1 MPVRFTPAQ
10 QQAIDARNRELL
22 VSAAAGSGKTAVLVE
37 RILRLIADDGM
48 SIDRMLIVTFT
59 RAAAGEMRERLENKL
74 SEAAE
79 GDARLMRQADLVAA
93 AQISTIHSFCQQT
106 VRRYFQHCE
115 IDPQFG
121 LCDERT
127 RAAFYQESMEEVL
140 DSIYELAREDD
151 SLLSLTKKFTEKQIA
166 EMLDTLYRFLMSR
179 PDPME
184 WLKKHEEETW
194 TLATLNDQP
203 VAKAF
208 CAEAG
213 LIIDGMLSLLH
224 ESEEAAHEPAFPEK
238 YIATL
243 RDDAQVLQGL
253 SEACQAGLTHLMSYL
268 SLMKFA
274 RLAVFKPTTTDE
286 ARLANEFKETR
297 SRYKDMVDELKKLLP
312 EECAQAVTD
321 MAVMRPAT
329 KGLARAVR
337 LFHEIFSGKKREQAV
352 IDFNDLEHM
361 TLSILRKPELQE
373 QLKHQFDAIFVD
385 EYQDVSE
392 LQEAILNGL
401 KRKPGEGAKQYA
413 FYVGDVKQ
421 SIYRFR
427 LAEPGLFLSKLSHF
441 SADEGAEYRKII
453 LNRNFRSKSA
463 VLDAVN
469 RIFEHVMDSR
479 VTEIDYDDDAKLYP
493 GVPSKGDP
501 QTEVHVLNSFER
513 RPQDQVMAEA
523 EWIAKDILQTV
534 GTPVVDGEGNECG
547 VLHYRDI
554 AILLPVSKGIA
565 DKVELVLSREGIPVY
580 CEGSGDAMGSD
591 EVLQMI
597 QYLTLLDN
605 MMNDVALL
613 SVLRSPLFELTE
625 SELSAIRLLKPE
637 REASFLSAMLHA
649 SMEAD
654 EPLKGRCAQ
663 VLQQLSDERFY
674 LGSMPLSDYLWDFL
688 GRSGLYAHYGAQ
700 PGGKLRQANL
710 RMLCSRAGEYEKT
723 HQDGLHGFVESLTIE
738 GASAPENSPTVINP
752 WEDVVRVM
760 TIHKSKGLEF
770 PTVYVMNL
778 GRSMFGRG
786 STKIISVHGEVG
798 FGLEYVNEQART
810 KRTTLLQG
818 AISLR
823 EKNAERAERARV
835 LYVAL
840 TRPKSRLVMVGS
852 QSEKGLWY
860 DQLVE
865 RLQTRGAMD
874 VYAVRSASTMLDWI
888 LQSASPCDQIEEW
901 GAGEFSTDE
910 LRKTQLPMMFSTE
923 STCFPHKNAPW
934 RIVFHTDLDG
944 KRKMS
949 SKKAM
954 LEIHIPGVENLD
966 TASKAGFEHMQGED
980 PIAPK
985 FTFTHR
991 PLKVGVTALVRAME
1005 SGAEV
1010 DDEEESAQTKRMPL
1024 LTARPRTLDSLPAM
1038 PAFLE
1043 PPKEERSLQIGVAT
1057 HKMLGLIDLDRVRP
1071 VAQNPKALYAVVCRE
1086 TERLQTEGVMTE
1098 QEAGY
1103 VDRGMVA
1110 RFLESDLGLRMLA
1123 SPRVMREWSFN
1134 LRVREPFDTIV
1145 QGVIDLCF
1153 LENDQWVLVDFKT
1166 DRVSSA
1172 AELWPRYGRQ
1182 LAFYRT
1188 ALEKATPHPV
1198 ALTAVYSLR
1207 LGESFDGKDQEK

>member
-37 RILRLIADDGM
+37 RIVRMIEKDGL
-48 SIDRMLIVTFT
+48 SIDKMLIVTFT
-59 RAAAGEMRERLENKL
+59 RAAAGEMRERLESRL
-74 SEAAE
+74 TQAAE
-79 GDARLMRQADLVAA
+79 GDARLMRQADLVAS

-106 VRRYFQHCE
+106 VRRHFQHCG

-127 RAAFYQESMEEVL
+127 RAAFYQESMEETL
-140 DSIYELAREDD
+140 DSIYELAREDGE
-151 SLLSLTKKFTEKQIA
+151 LNALVHKFPEKQIA
-166 EMLDTLYRFLMSR
+166 DMMDTLYRFLMSR

-184 WLKKHEEETW
+184 WLEKHANQTW

-213 LIIDGMLSLLH
+213 LIVDGMLSLLH
-224 ESEEAAHEPAFPEK
+224 ESEEAAREPAFPEK
-238 YIATL
+238 YLKNL
-243 RDDAQVLQGL
+243 RDDALTLHSL
-253 SEACQAGLTHLMSYL
+253 SEACQKGLTHLMETL
-268 SLMKFA
+268 AVLKFS
-274 RLAVFKPTTTDE
+274 RLAVFKPSTSDE
-286 ARLANEFKETR
+286 AKLAEEFKENR
-297 SRYKDMVDELKKLLP
+297 NRYKDMVEELKKLLP
-312 EECAQAVTD
+312 QDCAQAVTD

-329 KGLARAVR
+329 RGLAKAVR
-337 LFHEIFSGKKREQAV
+337 LFHDTFSGKKREMAV

-361 TLSILRKPELQE
+361 TLSILRKPELQQE
-373 QLKHQFDAIFVD
+373 LRHQFDAMFVD

-401 KRKPGEGAKQYA
+401 KREPGDGAKQYA

-427 LAEPGLFLSKLSHF
+427 LAEPGLFLSKLNRF
-441 SADEGAEYRKII
+441 SADEDAEYRKII

-469 RIFEHVMDSR
+469 RVFEHVMDSR

-501 QTEVHVLNSFER
+501 QTEVHILNSYER

-523 EWIAKDILQTV
+523 EWIAKDILRTV
-534 GTPVVDGEGNECG
+534 GTPIVDGEGNECG
-547 VLHYRDI
+547 TLHYRDI
-554 AILLPVSKGIA
+554 AILLPVSKNIA

-580 CEGSGDAMGSD
+580 SDNSADAMGSD

-597 QYLTLLDN
+597 QYLSLLDN
-605 MMNDVALL
+605 LMNDVALL
-613 SVLRSPLFELTE
+613 SVLRSPLFEMTE
-625 SELSAIRLLKPE
+625 PELSAIRLLKPE
-637 REASFLSAMLHA
+637 REASFLNAMLHA

-654 EPLKGRCAQ
+654 EPLKTRCAS
-663 VLQQLSDERFY
+663 VLQKLADERFC
-674 LGSMPLSDYLWDFL
+674 LNSMPLSDYLWDFL

-710 RMLCSRAGEYEKT
+710 RMLCTRAGEYEQS
-723 HQDGLHGFVESLTIE
+723 HNDGLHGFVESLTIE
-738 GASAPENSPTVINP
+738 GAGSAENSPTVINP
-752 WEDVVRVM
+752 WEDVVRIM

-786 STKIISVHGEVG
+786 SGKIISVHGEVG
-798 FGLEYVNEQART
+798 FGLEYVNETART

-852 QSEKGLWY
+852 QSEKSLWY
-860 DQLVE
+860 DELVD
-865 RLQTRGAMD
+865 RVHTRGAMD
-874 VYAVRSASTMLDWI
+874 VYAVRTANSMLDWI
-888 LQSASPCDQIEEW
+888 LQSASACDQIEEW

-910 LRKTQLPMMFSTE
+910 LRKTQLPMVFSSE
-923 STCFPHKNAPW
+923 PTCFPHKNVGW
-934 RIVFHTDLDG
+934 RIVFHTDLEN
-944 KRKMS
+944 
-949 SKKAM
+949 KAKNKTGNAM
-954 LEIHIPGVENLD
+954 PKIHIPDVENVDVDENLLLE
-966 TASKAGFEHMQGED
+966 GD

-985 FTFTHR
+985 LVFTHR

-1005 SGAEV
+1005 EGSDVEN
-1010 DDEEESAQTKRMPL
+1010 EEENAETKRMPL

-1038 PAFLE
+1038 PAFME
-1043 PPKEERSLQIGVAT
+1043 PPKEERSLQIGVST
-1057 HKMLGLIDLDRVRP
+1057 HKMLGLIDLDRIRP
-1071 VAQNPKALYAVVCRE
+1071 VVQNPKALYAVICRE
-1086 TERLQTEGVMTE
+1086 AERLVDAGVMTA
-1098 QEAGY
+1098 QEAEY
-1103 VDRGMVA
+1103 ADRGMVA
-1110 RFLESDLGLRMLA
+1110 RFFESDLGARMLA

-1134 LRVREPFDTIV
+1134 LHVTEPFDTIV

-1153 LENDQWVLVDFKT
+1153 LENDQWILVDFKT

-1172 AELWPRYGRQ
+1172 RELWPRYRRQ
-1182 LAFYRT
+1182 LAFYRM
-1188 ALEKATPHPV
+1188 ALEAATPYPV
-1198 ALTAVYSLR
+1198 ALTALYALR
-1207 LGESFDGKDQEK
+1207 AGESFDGKEQEN

>member
-37 RILRLIADDGM
+37 RIVRMIADDGL
-48 SIDRMLIVTFT
+48 SIDKMLIVTFT
-59 RAAAGEMRERLENKL
+59 RAAAGEMRERLETRL
-74 SEAAE
+74 TEAAE
-79 GDARLMRQADLVAA
+79 GNARLMRQADLVAG

-106 VRRYFQHCE
+106 VRRHFQHCE

-127 RAAFYQESMEEVL
+127 RAAFYQESMQEVL
-140 DSIYELAREDD
+140 DSIYEMAREDD
-151 SLLSLTKKFTEKQIA
+151 ELNALVHKFPEKNIA
-166 EMLDTLYRFLMSR
+166 DMMDTLYRFLMSR

-184 WLKKHEEETW
+184 WLEKHANQVW
-194 TLATLNDQP
+194 NLATLNDQP

-213 LIIDGMLSLLH
+213 LIVDGMLTLLH
-224 ESEEAAHEPAFPEK
+224 ENEEAAHEPAFPEK
-238 YIATL
+238 YLNTL
-243 RDDAQVLQGL
+243 RDDRAVLQGL

-274 RLAVFKPTTTDE
+274 RLAVFKPTTSDE
-286 ARLANEFKETR
+286 AILAEQFKETR
-297 SRYKDMVDELKKLLP
+297 SRYKDMVDEMKKLLP
-312 EECAQAVTD
+312 QDCAQAVTD

-329 KGLARAVR
+329 KGLAKAVR
-337 LFHEIFSGKKREQAV
+337 LFHEVFSGKKREQAV

-361 TLSILRKPELQE
+361 TLSILRKPELQQ
-373 QLKHQFDAIFVD
+373 QLRYQFDAIFVD

-401 KRKPGEGAKQYA
+401 KREAGDGEKQYA

-427 LAEPGLFLSKLSHF
+427 LAEPGLFLSKLNRF
-441 SADEGAEYRKII
+441 SAEEDAEYRKII

-479 VTEIDYDDDAKLYP
+479 VTEIDYDDDAKLYA
-493 GVPSKGDP
+493 GVPSTGDP
-501 QTEVHVLNSFER
+501 QTEVHVLNAYER

-523 EWIAKDILQTV
+523 EWIAKDILRTV
-534 GTPVVDGEGNECG
+534 GTPVVDGEGHECG
-547 VLHYRDI
+547 TLHYRDI
-554 AILLPVSKGIA
+554 AILLPVSKGVA

-580 CEGSGDAMGSD
+580 CEGSADVMGSD

-597 QYLTLLDN
+597 QYLSILDN

-613 SVLRSPLFELTE
+613 SVLRSPLFEMTE
-625 SELSAIRLLKPE
+625 PELSAIRLLKPE
-637 REASFLSAMLHA
+637 REASFLNAMLHA

-654 EPLKGRCAQ
+654 EPLKTRCCQ
-663 VLQQLSDERFY
+663 VLQKLADERFY
-674 LGSMPLSDYLWDFL
+674 VNSMPLSDYLWDFL

-723 HQDGLHGFVESLTIE
+723 HMDGLHGFVESLTIE
-738 GASAPENSPTVINP
+738 GAGSPENSPTVINP
-752 WEDVVRVM
+752 WEDVVRIM

-786 STKIISVHGEVG
+786 SGKIISVHGEVG

-860 DQLVE
+860 DQLVD
-865 RLQTRGAMD
+865 RVHHRGAMD
-874 VYAVRSASTMLDWI
+874 VYAVRSAGTMLDWI
-888 LQSASPCDQIEEW
+888 LQSAAPCDQIEEW

-910 LRKTQLPMMFSTE
+910 LRKTQLPIAFSSE
-923 STCFPHKNAPW
+923 PTCFPHKNAPW
-934 RIVFHTDLDG
+934 RIVFHTDLG
-944 KRKMS
+944 VKRKNDTEN
-949 SKKAM
+949 AM
-954 LEIHIPGVENLD
+954 PKIHIPVVENWNVEEMPPIE
-966 TASKAGFEHMQGED
+966 GD
-980 PIAPK
+980 PIAPQ
-985 FTFTHR
+985 FHFTHR
-991 PLKVGVTALVRAME
+991 PLKVGVTALVRAMDE
-1005 SGAEV
+1005 GTEV
-1010 DDEEESAQTKRMPL
+1010 DDEEESAESKRMPM

-1038 PAFLE
+1038 PAFME
-1043 PPKEERSLQIGVAT
+1043 PPREERSLQVGVAT
-1057 HKMLGLIDLDRVRP
+1057 HKMLGLIDLDRIRP
-1071 VAQNPKALYAVVCRE
+1071 VAGNPGALYAVICRE
-1086 TERLQTEGVMTE
+1086 AERMEASGVMTA
-1098 QEAGY
+1098 QEAAY

-1110 RFLESDLGLRMLA
+1110 RFLESDLGARMLQ

-1134 LRVREPFDTIV
+1134 LHVTEPFDTIV

-1153 LENDQWVLVDFKT
+1153 VENGQWVLVDFKT

-1172 AELWPRYGRQ
+1172 RELWPRYHRQ
-1182 LAFYRT
+1182 LAFYRM
-1188 ALEKATPHPV
+1188 ALERGTPYPV
-1198 ALTAVYSLR
+1198 AQTVLYALR
-1207 LGESFDGKDQEK
+1207 PGESFDGKEQQN

>member
-1 MPVRFTPAQ
+1 MPVQFTPAQ

-37 RILRLIADDGM
+37 RILRMIADDGL

-59 RAAAGEMRERLENKL
+59 RAAAGEMRERLETRL
-74 SEAAE
+74 TDAAE
-79 GDARLMRQADLVAA
+79 GDARLMRQADLVAS

-106 VRRYFQHCE
+106 VRRHFQHCG

-127 RAAFYQESMEEVL
+127 RAAFYQESMQEVL
-140 DSIYELAREDD
+140 DRMYELARDD
-151 SLLSLTKKFTEKQIA
+151 DELAELVHKFPEKNIA
-166 EMLDTLYRFLMSR
+166 EMMDALYRFLMSR

-184 WLKKHEEETW
+184 WLEKHAEQTW
-194 TLATLNDQP
+194 HLATLDELP
-203 VAKAF
+203 VARAF

-213 LIIDGMLSLLH
+213 LIVDGMLSLLH
-224 ESEEAAHEPAFPEK
+224 ESEEAAHEAAFPEK
-238 YIATL
+238 YVITL
-243 RDDAQVLQGL
+243 RDDAVVLTGL
-253 SEACQAGLTHLMSYL
+253 SDACQAGLTHLMGYL
-268 SLMKFA
+268 GTMKFA
-274 RLAVFKPTTTDE
+274 RLPVVKPSTSDE
-286 ARLANEFKETR
+286 AKLVNEFRETR

-312 EECAQAVTD
+312 QDCAQAVTD

-329 KGLARAVR
+329 KGLAKAVR
-337 LFHEIFSGKKREQAV
+337 LFHEVFSGKKREQAV

-361 TLSILRKPELQE
+361 TLSILQKPELQE

-392 LQEAILNGL
+392 LQETILNGL
-401 KRKPGEGAKQYA
+401 KREPGDGAKQYA

-427 LAEPGLFLSKLSHF
+427 LAEPGLFLSKLNRF
-441 SADEGAEYRKII
+441 SADEDAEYRKII
-453 LNRNFRSKSA
+453 LNRNFRSKTA

-493 GVPSKGDP
+493 GAPSKGDP
-501 QTEVHVLNSFER
+501 QTEVHILNSYER

-534 GTPVVDGEGNECG
+534 GTPVVDDDGNECG
-547 VLHYRDI
+547 TLHYRDI

-580 CEGSGDAMGSD
+580 CEGSADAMGSD

-597 QYLTLLDN
+597 QYLSLLDN

-613 SVLRSPLFELTE
+613 SVLRSPLFEMTE
-625 SELSAIRLLKPE
+625 PELSVIRLLKPE
-637 REASFLSAMLHA
+637 REASFLNAMLHA

-654 EPLKGRCAQ
+654 EPLKTRCADI
-663 VLQQLSDERFY
+663 LQKLADERFY
-674 LGSMPLSDYLWDFL
+674 LNSMPVSDYLWDFL
-688 GRSGLYAHYGAQ
+688 GRTGLYAHYGAQ

-723 HQDGLHGFVESLTIE
+723 HMDGLHGFVESLTME
-738 GASAPENSPTVINP
+738 SAGSPENSPTVINP
-752 WEDVVRVM
+752 WEDVVRIM

-786 STKIISVHGEVG
+786 SGKIISVHGEVG

-852 QSEKGLWY
+852 QSEKSLWF
-860 DQLVE
+860 DDLVD
-865 RLQTRGAMD
+865 RVHHRGALD
-874 VYAVRSASTMLDWI
+874 VYAVRQAGTMLDWI
-888 LQSASPCDQIEEW
+888 LQSAASCDQIEEW
-901 GAGEFSTDE
+901 GEGEFSTDE
-910 LRKTQLPMMFSTE
+910 LRKTQLPMEFSSE
-923 STCFPHKNAPW
+923 PTCFPHKKVSW
-934 RIVFHTDLDG
+934 RIVFHNDLAA
-944 KRKMS
+944 KRKTAAE
-949 SKKAM
+949 KAM
-954 LEIHIPGVENLD
+954 PEIHIPGVENIPEEETPLPE
-966 TASKAGFEHMQGED
+966 GD

-985 FTFTHR
+985 FSFVHR
-991 PLKVGVTALVRAME
+991 PLKVGVTALVRAMQQ
-1005 SGAEV
+1005 GGEV
-1010 DDEEESAQTKRMPL
+1010 DDEEENAETKRVPL

-1043 PPKEERSLQIGVAT
+1043 PPKEERSLQVGVAT
-1057 HKMLGLIDLDRVRP
+1057 HKMLGLIDLDHVRP
-1071 VAQNPKALYAVVCRE
+1071 VADKPKALYAVVCRE
-1086 TERLQTEGVMTE
+1086 VERLQESGVMTE
-1098 QEAGY
+1098 QEAAY

-1110 RFLESDLGLRMLA
+1110 RFLESDLGARMLR

-1134 LRVREPFDTIV
+1134 LRVKEPFDTIV

-1153 LENDQWVLVDFKT
+1153 LEDDQWVLVDFKT
-1166 DRVSSA
+1166 DRVQSA
-1172 AELWPRYGRQ
+1172 RELWPRYHQQ

-1188 ALEKATPHPV
+1188 ALERATPYPV
-1198 ALTAVYSLR
+1198 ALTALYALR
-1207 LGESFDGKDQEK
+1207 PGESYDGKSQEN